1 MPLLV
6 IDVLLMLAEPCFPCQ
21 AAGKGAAVRQ
31 SSRILP
37 IICLEADEVI
47 SRKTFKQEAIL
58 DDGQWLRPL
67 MAGAVDKTQSQPD
80 AGAVARIRETVLNRI
95 ERESVS
101 LVA

>member
-1 MPLLV
+1 MPALRERRGRGLSTRT
-6 IDVLLMLAEPCFPCQ
+6 
-21 AAGKGAAVRQ
+21 RQ
-31 SSRILP
+31 STRNLP

-47 SRKTFKQEAIL
+47 IRKTFKQEATL

-67 MAGAVDKTQSQPD
+67 MAGAAEKTRLQPD
-80 AGAVARIRETVLNRI
+80 AGAVARIRETVRNQI